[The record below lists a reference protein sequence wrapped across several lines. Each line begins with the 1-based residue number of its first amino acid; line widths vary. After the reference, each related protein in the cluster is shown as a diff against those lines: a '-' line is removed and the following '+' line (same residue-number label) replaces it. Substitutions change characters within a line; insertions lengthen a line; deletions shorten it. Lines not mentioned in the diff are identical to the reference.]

1 MSNVMTLKGTP
12 YQRPLFGA
20 EGYIKNAEVIRA
32 LPQTAAE
39 MAARFE
45 DVPVEKLRSYGN
57 RDSDVESINK
67 IIRNRGGIDG
77 SVWEI
82 KGARIR
88 GDEAATVFIYDGDHS
103 RHIFLGYYPT
113 AKTVPVNVKVV
124 DSLAEVNELFVFH
137 NKKGKTTITAEQT
150 LVNEF
155 HAGYADAIEKEQFL
169 SSIGAYVYCSHEASG
184 KIGNTNGAK
193 AKVFLLNKLMT
204 ISNQSGSNGFV
215 AVRAGIDTS
224 MSLGCYD
231 ATKPLHGHITKA
243 LSMMYGA
250 HPELMED
257 DEFKNWMIKFSE
269 SRGYNSL
276 TKEFQDSMTG
286 NQESIHVAYGMVNA
300 AKKKAST
307 LSSDKKKLLS
317 NTKLMDHFGWG

>member
-45 DVPVEKLRSYGN
+45 DVPLEKLRSYGN

-88 GDEAATVFIYDGDHS
+88 GDEDADVFIYDGDHS
-103 RHIFLGYYPT
+103 RHIFVGYYPT
-113 AKTVPVNVKVV
+113 AKTVPVNVKEV

-137 NKKGKTTITAEQT
+137 NKKGKTTITTEQT

-155 HAGYADAIEKEQFL
+155 HAGYADAVEKEQFL
-169 SSIGAYVYCSHEASG
+169 SNVGAYVYCSHEESG
-184 KIGNTNGAK
+184 KIGDTSGAK

-204 ISNQSGSNGFV
+204 ISNQSGAD
-215 AVRAGIDTS
+215 AVRAGIETS
-224 MSLGCYD
+224 TSLGCYD

-257 DEFKNWMIKFSE
+257 NEFKNWMIKFSE
-269 SRGYNSL
+269 SRTYNSL
-276 TKEFQDSMTG
+276 TKEFQDYMTG
-286 NQESIHVAYGMVNA
+286 SQESIHVAYGMVKA

-307 LSSDKKKLLS
+307 LPSDKKKLLS
-317 NTKLMDHFGWG
+317 NTKLMDHFGWD